1 MNSSEFEDFSTASVD
16 AALIDKISIISN
28 TYIHREVFGDYLLY
42 FEKGNIDD
50 LGGKMKIVMEGG
62 Y

>member
-1 MNSSEFEDFSTASVD
+1 MNSSEFEDFSTAPVD
-16 AALIDKISIISN
+16 VALIDKISIVSN
-28 TYIHREVFGDYLLY
+28 TYIHREVLRDYLLY

-50 LGGKMKIVMEGG
+50 LVGKMKIVMEGG